1 MRGWIPGLLIAC
13 GAALFLV
20 WGSLAGPDSPPK
32 LAARSATVLAS
43 GIVASV
49 TDGDTIRLADNR
61 RIRLVQID
69 APERSSGEC
78 YAERAT
84 SALSRLAPVG
94 TTLSLRLD
102 RSLDAQDEHGR
113 VLAYATSDK
122 KTLNLALVEMGAA
135 APYFFRGKRG
145 QQADDLMRAA
155 RQAKAARRGLWGHC
169 PATNLDPNRPV
180 NARK

>member
-1 MRGWIPGLLIAC
+1 VRGWIPGLAIAC

-32 LAARSATVLAS
+32 LAARSATTLAS

-61 RIRLVQID
+61 RVRLVQID
-69 APERSSGEC
+69 APERPSGEC

-84 SALSRLAPVG
+84 TALSRLAPVG
-94 TTLSLRLD
+94 TTVSLRLD
-102 RSLDAQDEHGR
+102 RKLDAKDENGR
-113 VLAYATSDK
+113 VLAYVAYGK
-122 KTLNLALVEMGAA
+122 KNFNLELVELGAA
-135 APYFFRGKRG
+135 APYFFRGSRG
-145 QQADDLMRAA
+145 QYAEDLMRAA
-155 RQAKAARRGLWGHC
+155 VRAKTAGKGLWGTC
-169 PATNLDPNRPV
+169 PGTSLDPTHPV